1 MPVTHFD
8 IGNVKKKI
16 VFYVAFFIFVLPER
30 QQL

>member
-8 IGNVKKKI
+8 IGNVKKKL
-16 VFYVAFFIFVLPER
+16 YLRRFFIFVLSER